1 MFIIS
6 CKSDILSLVREEH
19 GLTFISQ
26 YSNSDG
32 EEGTQH
38 IEQSYGG
45 LQRPFILTLGALG
58 ALLDP
63 CVKTMKDTT

>member
-1 MFIIS
+1 MG
-6 CKSDILSLVREEH
+6 R
-19 GLTFISQ
+19 LTFISEHS
-26 YSNSDG
+26 YSDG
-32 EEGTQH
+32 EESTEH

-63 CVKTMKDTT
+63 CVKRTKNTT